1 METNQ
6 IYMITEAGIKVL
18 TDQITE
24 NILKAINPSKTSDED
39 AFLSIDETA
48 KIINLSKATIYGLTH
63 QKEIPFHKRGKRL
76 YFLKSEIL
84 QWIKSGKRESKSE
97 LEKRAEE
104 YLSKNRLF

>member
-84 QWIKSGKRESKSE
+84 QWIKNGKRESKSE

>member
-1 METNQ
+1 MNQ
-6 IYMITEAGIKVL
+6 QFYMITEAGIKDL

-24 NILKAINPSKTSDED
+24 NILKAINPYKTSDED
-39 AFLSIDETA
+39 AFLSIEEAA
-48 KIINLSKATIYGLTH
+48 KIVNLSKATIYGLTH

-97 LEKRAEE
+97 IEKRAEE

>member
-1 METNQ
+1 MENQQ

-24 NILKAINPSKTSDED
+24 NILKAIQPSNTSVED
-39 AFLSIDETA
+39 AFLSIDEA
-48 KIINLSKATIYGLTH
+48 SKIVNLSKATIYGLTH

-84 QWIKSGKRESKSE
+84 QWIKNGKQESKSE
-97 LEKRAEE
+97 LQYRADT
-104 YLSKNRLF
+104 YLSKKRLF

>member
-1 METNQ
+1 MENNQ
-6 IYMITEAGIKVL
+6 IFMITEAGIRVL

-39 AFLSIDETA
+39 AFLSIEETA
-48 KIINLSKATIYGLTH
+48 KIVNLSKATIYGLTH

-84 QWIKSGKRESKSE
+84 HWIKSGKRETKSDIQN
-97 LEKRAEE
+97 RADE

>member
-24 NILKAINPSKTSDED
+24 NILKAINPSKPSDED
-39 AFLSIDETA
+39 VFMSIDETV

-63 QKEIPFHKRGKRL
+63 RKEIPFHKRGKRL

-84 QWIKSGKRESKSE
+84 QWIQSGKQESKSE
-97 LEKRAEE
+97 LEIRANE

>member
-1 METNQ
+1 
-6 IYMITEAGIKVL
+6 MITEAGIKVL

-24 NILKAINPSKTSDED
+24 NILKAINYSKTSEED
-39 AFLSIDETA
+39 AFLSIEEA
-48 KIINLSKATIYGLTH
+48 ALIVNLSKATIYGLTH

-84 QWIKSGKRESKSE
+84 HWIKSGKRESKSDIE
-97 LEKRAEE
+97 NRADE